1 MPLIAVG
8 LAILSAVGLA
18 GGTHLQSVAVVSRSD
33 GKLSW
38 SQFRH
43 VLRSPRWTAGLVLLG
58 LGTVFNVA
66 ALSMA
71 PVTVVQPIGVLGL
84 VITTVLHSRHVK
96 IPINAATWRA
106 IGLCMGGATV
116 FVLTAV
122 RVTDPALTIADSA
135 SDVVTYLLAAV
146 IAVVCLGM
154 LFLSDHQKAL
164 FYLFA
169 AGTLY
174 GFVAVQVKVVSVQL
188 RTGAGA
194 WWQNVEVDNV
204 IGLLIAAALGG
215 WLVQSAYAAGPPELV
230 MAGLTVV
237 DPMVGVVLGLSV
249 LGEAGENFGPVSA
262 LMLAASGAVS
272 VAGVRLLSRHHPE
285 VLAKMAAARAPKTG
299 ELGIIP
305 KAPAPR
311 SAHHQED

>member
-1 MPLIAVG
+1 MLLIAVG
-8 LAILSAVGLA
+8 LAVLSAVGLA
-18 GGTHLQSVAVVSRSD
+18 GGTHLQSVAVVSRSQ
-33 GKLSW
+33 GSLSW
-38 SQFRH
+38 RQFRR
-43 VLRSPRWTAGLVLLG
+43 VLRSPRWMAGLVLLG

-84 VITTVLHSRHVK
+84 VITTVLHSRHMK
-96 IPINAATWRA
+96 TRINAATWRA

-116 FVLTAV
+116 FVLTAL

-135 SDVVTYLLAAV
+135 SDVVTYLLTAV
-146 IAVVCLGM
+146 IGVVFLGM
-154 LFLSDHQKAL
+154 LMLRDHHKAV

-188 RTGAGA
+188 RTGSGA
-194 WWQNVEVDNV
+194 WWQNVELDNV
-204 IGLLIAAALGG
+204 VGLLIAAALGG

-262 LMLAASGAVS
+262 ALLVATGATS

-299 ELGIIP
+299 ELGILP
-305 KAPAPR
+305 KASTPR
-311 SAHHQED
+311 STPRQED